1 MDGTFSSSSS
11 SSSSVKI
18 LSHFFLLPFFSGLFL
33 GERTHTKPALK
44 NDHTTK
50 NEEERRPWRRR
61 RRRRRRVPKRTNN
74 EKKKKKA
81 NRREVEVKV
90 FSGVSFLL
98 LCLLLL
104 LLRPSSSSSVT
115 HTKPFERSRGE
126 RQKEKNERATGSDD
140 DDDDIDTN
148 TNDRVGEKDIA
159 RLESEQRVGVFTS
172 AIRSA
177 VDTRRAARGK
187 NLFFV
192 KTQGMSSRDLIVFP
206 LVFRSFARARER
218 GFSPFQTHLTPLSF
232 FCPCEPTNTN
242 RAARHLRTRM
252 ITCSSGR
259 RRFVAR
265 KTPRGKAGFF
275 PYG

>member
-1 MDGTFSSSSS
+1 M
-11 SSSSVKI
+11 
-18 LSHFFLLPFFSGLFL
+18 
-33 GERTHTKPALK
+33 GERTHTQNLPSKK
-44 NDHTTK
+44 NDHTLTK
-50 NEEERRPWRRR
+50 HEEERRPWRRR
-61 RRRRRRVPKRTNN
+61 RRRRRRRVPKRTTNN
-74 EKKKKKA
+74 NDEKKKKKKTA
-81 NRREVEVKV
+81 NRREAVEVKV
-90 FSGVSFLL
+90 FSGVSFGLLCGLL
-98 LCLLLL
+98 LCLL
-104 LLRPSSSSSVT
+104 RPSSSSSSSVT
-115 HTKPFERSRGE
+115 HTKPFERSHQCGE
-126 RQKEKNERATGSDD
+126 RQNEKNERATGSDDD

-192 KTQGMSSRDLIVFP
+192 KTQGMRSRDLIVFP
-206 LVFRSFARARER
+206 LVFRSFARERER
-218 GFSPFQTHLTPLSF
+218 SFSPFQTHVTPLSF

-259 RRFVAR
+259 RRFAAR

>member
-1 MDGTFSSSSS
+1 
-11 SSSSVKI
+11 VKNKT
-18 LSHFFLLPFFSGLFL
+18 LF
-33 GERTHTKPALK
+33 GRTNTHTKPALK
-44 NDHTTK
+44 KNDHTLTK
-50 NEEERRPWRRR
+50 HEEERRPWRRR
-61 RRRRRRVPKRTNN
+61 RRRRRRRRVPKRTTNN
-74 EKKKKKA
+74 NDEKKKKKKTA
-81 NRREVEVKV
+81 NRREVVEVKV
-90 FSGVSFLL
+90 FSGVSFGLLCGLL
-98 LCLLLL
+98 LCLL
-104 LLRPSSSSSVT
+104 RPSSSSSSSVT
-115 HTKPFERSRGE
+115 HTKPFERSH
-126 RQKEKNERATGSDD
+126 QNERATGSDDDD

-148 TNDRVGEKDIA
+148 TNDRGVGEKDIA

-192 KTQGMSSRDLIVFP
+192 KTQGMRSRDLIVFP
-206 LVFRSFARARER
+206 LVFRSFARERER
-218 GFSPFQTHLTPLSF
+218 SFSPFQTHVTPLSF

-259 RRFVAR
+259 RRFAAR

>member
-1 MDGTFSSSSS
+1 MYFNELAQLFNSSSFLRNAFLFFSLPR
-11 SSSSVKI
+11 I
-18 LSHFFLLPFFSGLFL
+18 FFFL
-33 GERTHTKPALK
+33 
-44 NDHTTK
+44 
-50 NEEERRPWRRR
+50 
-61 RRRRRRVPKRTNN
+61 
-74 EKKKKKA
+74 
-81 NRREVEVKV
+81 
-90 FSGVSFLL
+90 LL

-115 HTKPFERSRGE
+115 HTKPFERSQCGE

-140 DDDDIDTN
+140 DDDDDIDTN
-148 TNDRVGEKDIA
+148 TNDRGVGEKDIA

-192 KTQGMSSRDLIVFP
+192 KTQGMRSRDLIVFP

-218 GFSPFQTHLTPLSF
+218 SFSPFQTHVTPLSF

-259 RRFVAR
+259 RRFAAR

>member
-1 MDGTFSSSSS
+1 M
-11 SSSSVKI
+11 
-18 LSHFFLLPFFSGLFL
+18 

-61 RRRRRRVPKRTNN
+61 RRRRRRVPKRTTND
-74 EKKKKKA
+74 EKKKKKKKA

-115 HTKPFERSRGE
+115 HTKPFERSQCGE

-140 DDDDIDTN
+140 DDDDDIDTN
-148 TNDRVGEKDIA
+148 TNDRGVGEKDIA

-192 KTQGMSSRDLIVFP
+192 KTQGMRSRDLIVFP

-218 GFSPFQTHLTPLSF
+218 SFSPFQTHVTPLSF

-259 RRFVAR
+259 RRFAAR